1 MRIIFVLT
9 LFSHSISSFN
19 ILKTNKNTANF
30 TVAYI
35 EEDIY
40 IDKGDKEI
48 NNFMKEFFSVALY
61 GIAVLYVL
69 VVLFATSFFVWS
81 NLVAEFSFNYRFY
94 IIIPLGLVML
104 FLMIDY
110 YLKKEKNKND
120 KMKFLLY
127 LFFTPCIFPL
137 ISILIFGIFND
148 NYILALGVYIPVG
161 LIGAILFFIVNYFL
175 EKNLSFSKKNLMA
188 IKLISIISVF
198 LIATTIYLLI
208 EYGEIIKP
216 LKNILDIESDS

>member
-1 MRIIFVLT
+1 
-9 LFSHSISSFN
+9 
-19 ILKTNKNTANF
+19 
-30 TVAYI
+30 
-35 EEDIY
+35 
-40 IDKGDKEI
+40 
-48 NNFMKEFFSVALY
+48 MKERFRVALY
-61 GIAVLYVL
+61 TSMVLYVII
-69 VVLFATSFFVWS
+69 VLLATSFFVWT

-94 IIIPLGLVML
+94 IIIPLALIML

-110 YLKKEKNKND
+110 YLKKKKNKND
-120 KMKFLLY
+120 RMKFLLY

-148 NYILALGVYIPVG
+148 NYILALGVYIPIG

-175 EKNLSFSKKNLMA
+175 EKNFNFSKKNLIA
-188 IKLISIISVF
+188 IKLIFIIAVF

-216 LKNILDIESDS
+216 LKNILDIGSDSPIAQICNPCLLQLSS